1 MYTHECQKR
10 VRYGETDQMGYLY
23 HGRFADLYEI
33 GRVEML
39 RSLGMSYRDMEQ
51 LYKVMLP
58 VAALQMRF
66 IRPATYDEM
75 LTIRTTLRS
84 LPDKYM
90 NLHAEIFNEV
100 GKIVNDGMV
109 RLVFVD
115 MNTRKTMH
123 APDFFL
129 DLVKPYFPE
138 SESI

>member
-1 MYTHECQKR
+1 
-10 VRYGETDQMGYLY
+10 MGYLY

-51 LYKVMLP
+51 QQKVMLP
-58 VAALQMRF
+58 VAAMQMRF

-90 NLHAEIFNEV
+90 NLHAEIFNEA
-100 GKIVNDGMV
+100 GKIVNDGV
-109 RLVFVD
+109 VKLVFVD
-115 MNTRKTMH
+115 MNTRKTIY
-123 APDFFL
+123 APEFFL
-129 DLVKPYFPE
+129 DLVRPYFQE
-138 SESI
+138 E

>member
-1 MYTHECQKR
+1 MYMHECQKR

-51 LYKVMLP
+51 HYKVMLP

-115 MNTRKTMH
+115 MNTRKTIH

-129 DLVKPYFPE
+129 DLVKPYFQE
-138 SESI
+138 SETI